1 MRLRIIASTAIF
13 CAFGILAGSRA
24 DASIIGAT
32 YDLTDF
38 NKTNGTV
45 IAPYDVVKLIGNT
58 TAGTVTFNV
67 SRDGRQPRRQIRRI
81 RLERQLTP
89 KRIDEQQFHLN
100 HAADFSVTGGS
111 QSLGGY
117 GKFNW
122 VLDVASGKANRV
134 TTLSFTISGINALV
148 GNSNWTLTSDTG
160 SSEILFSPANKGNL
174 FVSDFYPPSTPNGFV
189 SEPAFVALPN
199 RARRLLLGLGT
210 VRALRPEVSPTPDAK
225 LTSRSGFQACFAG
238 FPLSS

>member
-1 MRLRIIASTAIF
+1 MQLRIIASTAIF

-67 SRDGRQPRRQIRRI
+67 SVTGDNPGAKFAEFG
-81 RLERQLTP
+81 LSASSLLSGLTSSNFTSITP
-89 KRIDEQQFHLN
+89 AN
-100 HAADFSVTGGS
+100 FSVTGGS

-122 VLDVASGKANRV
+122 VLDAPSGKANRV

-189 SEPAFVALPN
+189 SEPAFVGRCPN
-199 RARRLLLGLGT
+199 RAPRSSWVWEPLGS
-210 VRALRPEVSPTPDAK
+210 AA
-225 LTSRSGFQACFAG
+225 
-238 FPLSS
+238 